1 MLAGPSAF
9 AIDGSLE
16 ELVDGRIPRNGD
28 IEIRFCKPAAA
39 GAGPSNQP
47 NKGQF
52 RTDHLPLN
60 LLDNFPT
67 SKGYVSKANAIAE
80 KSIRTSLVINHYEVP
95 HVFPL

>member
-1 MLAGPSAF
+1 MVGSPEMVTSRSDF
-9 AIDGSLE
+9 ASQLRRE
-16 ELVDGRIPRNGD
+16 PGRVINPTKVNFVR
-28 IEIRFCKPAAA
+28 II
-39 GAGPSNQP
+39 
-47 NKGQF
+47 
-52 RTDHLPLN
+52 LPLN